1 MTEDILSVASA
12 KQKREQLR
20 EIEEALSAELRKA
33 RQTHDTR
40 DMGEDMEDSWSRM
53 GQYEPVW
60 TDMMHFSN
68 RQMHSLHSLISG
80 GTRCGSSGGKGGQ
93 DGQLGSVAGAVSDP
107 PCLWHSVQFT
117 HRTKMNE
124 DERSDQARF
133 HCVLMNLW
141 SHQNL
146 SCTICMIH
154 VASVQSR
161 ILSVFYW
168 GRDGIGC
175 AEVEPA
181 AQETK
186 AKRERWQR
194 WERRL
199 SDDAMAWTI
208 GAWWHLVSL
217 RWNVSGSCRLGL
229 PAPIPDPK
237 LRRKPV
243 YRSLLKYVEYIMN
256 ACFFKFWSD
265 SEITS
270 SITLPL
276 VTTRR

>member
-40 DMGEDMEDSWSRM
+40 DMGEDMDTREWGRTRRTV
-53 GQYEPVW
+53 GVVW
-60 TDMMHFSN
+60 ANMSQFGRIWCIS
-68 RQMHSLHSLISG
+68 HSLHSLISG

-107 PCLWHSVQFT
+107 PCLWHLVQFT
-117 HRTKMNE
+117 HRTKTNE

-133 HCVLMNLW
+133 QCVLMNLR

-146 SCTICMIH
+146 SCTICMIN
-154 VASVQSR
+154 VATAQSR

-217 RWNVSGSCRLGL
+217 RWNVSGSCNEAGVASAH
-229 PAPIPDPK
+229 P
-237 LRRKPV
+237 
-243 YRSLLKYVEYIMN
+243 RSQTQKETSVQKSFEICWIHYECM
-256 ACFFKFWSD
+256 FFLILIWFWD
-265 SEITS
+265 Y
-270 SITLPL
+270 
-276 VTTRR
+276 